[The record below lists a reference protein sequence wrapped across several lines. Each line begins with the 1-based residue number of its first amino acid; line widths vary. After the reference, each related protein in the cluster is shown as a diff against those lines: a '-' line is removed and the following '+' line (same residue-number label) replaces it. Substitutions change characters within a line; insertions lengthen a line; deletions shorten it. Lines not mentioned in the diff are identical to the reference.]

1 MNFNLKNKRV
11 WWIEPMPDVYL
22 EGKEILEKE
31 GINVE
36 IGRLQTEADKPY
48 SEDEIIDKGK
58 DFDAILLIAREKLTE
73 RIFANLP
80 KLKIV
85 VKAGVGVDNIDIE
98 GATKYGVI
106 VANTPVPE
114 DYIGVAEG
122 TVARLLAIAK
132 KILICD
138 RNVKENK
145 WLSNYDKLRGVYIRG
160 KTIGILGFGRIGSY
174 VAKLMKPWGV
184 KIIVY
189 DPYVSKEKES
199 LLDVNMVDF
208 NTLIKESD
216 FLCIHAILT
225 PETKH
230 MINENVL
237 KKMKN
242 NAYIINTARG
252 AIIDEKALA
261 KALKEGWIAG
271 AALDV
276 FEKEPPINSPLLS
289 PEIYDKLILSPHV
302 SGLTP
307 EMERA
312 LTLAQVNCCI
322 KALKGQVPETTLN
335 PQAIRKWKEKFK
347 NT

>member
-1 MNFNLKNKRV
+1 
-11 WWIEPMPDVYL
+11 
-22 EGKEILEKE
+22 
-31 GINVE
+31 
-36 IGRLQTEADKPY
+36 
-48 SEDEIIDKGK
+48 
-58 DFDAILLIAREKLTE
+58 
-73 RIFANLP
+73 
-80 KLKIV
+80 
-85 VKAGVGVDNIDIE
+85 
-98 GATKYGVI
+98 
-106 VANTPVPE
+106 
-114 DYIGVAEG
+114 
-122 TVARLLAIAK
+122 
-132 KILICD
+132 
-138 RNVKENK
+138 
-145 WLSNYDKLRGVYIRG
+145 
-160 KTIGILGFGRIGSY
+160 
-174 VAKLMKPWGV
+174 MKPWGV

-199 LLDVNMVDF
+199 LLDVDMVDF

-225 PETKH
+225 SETKH
-230 MINENVL
+230 MINESVL

-276 FEKEPPINSPLLS
+276 FEKEPPINSPILS

-307 EMERA
+307 DMERA

-347 NT
+347 DT

>member
-1 MNFNLKNKRV
+1 
-11 WWIEPMPDVYL
+11 
-22 EGKEILEKE
+22 
-31 GINVE
+31 
-36 IGRLQTEADKPY
+36 
-48 SEDEIIDKGK
+48 
-58 DFDAILLIAREKLTE
+58 
-73 RIFANLP
+73 
-80 KLKIV
+80 
-85 VKAGVGVDNIDIE
+85 
-98 GATKYGVI
+98 
-106 VANTPVPE
+106 E

-132 KILICD
+132 RILICD

-189 DPYVSKEKES
+189 DPYVSREKEL

-208 NTLIKESD
+208 DTLIRESD
-216 FLCIHAILT
+216 FLCIHTILT

-230 MINENVL
+230 MINEEIL

-252 AIIDEKALA
+252 PIIDENALA

-289 PEIYDKLILSPHV
+289 PEIYDKLVFSPHV

-322 KALKGQVPETTLN
+322 KALRGQVPETTLN
-335 PQAIRKWKEKFK
+335 PQAIIKWREKFK